1 MITALQNQSITDDIR
16 CSYLAQ
22 LKSTEERK
30 GQVMVHH
37 FGDFSTDLI
46 NGLAEAVEELMISNG
61 DSKKSIKRV
70 FSILVEGLQNIRRHS
85 EKNEGNYQNAYFI
98 FVKYKGEYE
107 IVIGNMISDED
118 LPNAKSFLDR
128 INLLEHGALK
138 NLYVELLNNS
148 YFTRKGGV
156 GLGFLTMRLKSE
168 NPLSY
173 QFVQLQNKRYFF
185 TVQVMIN
192 RNM

>member
-1 MITALQNQSITDDIR
+1 MITALHNQSVTDIR
-16 CSYLAQ
+16 NNYLAQ
-22 LKSTEERK
+22 LKSAEERK

-61 DSKKSIKRV
+61 DSKKSVKRV
-70 FSILVEGLQNIRRHS
+70 FSILVEGLQNIRRHG
-85 EKNEGNYQNAYFI
+85 EKDEDNCQNAYFI
-98 FVKYKGEYE
+98 FVRYKSEYE
-107 IVIGNMISDED
+107 IVMGNMIGDED
-118 LPNAKSFLDR
+118 LPIAKSYLDR
-128 INLLEHGALK
+128 INQLDHVALK
-138 NLYVELLNNS
+138 DLYVNILDNS
-148 YFTRKGGV
+148 FFTRKGGV

-168 NPLSY
+168 KPLIY
-173 QFVQLQNKRYFF
+173 QFVQLQNKRCFF